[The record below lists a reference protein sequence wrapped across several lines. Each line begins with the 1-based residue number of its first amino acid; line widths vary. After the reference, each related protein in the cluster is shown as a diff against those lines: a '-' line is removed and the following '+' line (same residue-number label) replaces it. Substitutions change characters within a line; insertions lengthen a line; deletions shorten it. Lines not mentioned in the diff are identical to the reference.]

1 MRHQIKSTVLVIVLW
16 AAIIG
21 PGAVYSAEAPQRL
34 RIAYPSRSTSAM
46 PQYMAQRKGFFK
58 AEGLDV
64 ELIQV
69 NPRLHA
75 SALVSGDVAIGSAF
89 TSVFRG
95 ALQGFPIKL
104 VMVNLKKS
112 PYFLLTRPDI
122 KSVEQLKGKK
132 LGVATVLGS
141 DHLVAE
147 ELFQAKGFNP
157 AWVQAVGIGDAQL
170 RMQALLTGVVEVICV
185 ATPHDLLL
193 QKMGYNAIAGPPEV
207 GLPGMGMFASDRV
220 LKENPQAIKKAL
232 KAMLRAHQYMFD
244 NRQETLQVI
253 TQWLAL
259 PADVAAHSFDQEV
272 KPLLKDGVISD
283 ADVEVLIARLGDKKR
298 AVDEVRD
305 FTLVREAAKELNAG
319 K

>member
-1 MRHQIKSTVLVIVLW
+1 MLVILFALW
-16 AAIIG
+16 ATIFLRGKA
-21 PGAVYSAEAPQRL
+21 YSAETAQRL

-75 SALVSGDVAIGSAF
+75 SALVSGDVALGSAF

-112 PYFLLTRPDI
+112 PYFLMTRPEI
-122 KSVEQLKGKK
+122 KNVEQLKGKK

-147 ELFQAKGFNP
+147 ELFQSKGFNP
-157 AWVQAVGIGDAQL
+157 ALVQPVGIGDAQL
-170 RMQALLTGVVEVICV
+170 RMQALISGVVDVICV

-193 QKMGYNAIAGPPEV
+193 QKMGYSAIAGPPEV
-207 GLPGMGMFASDRV
+207 GLPGMGMFGSDRV

-244 NRQETLQVI
+244 NRQETLQVVM
-253 TQWLAL
+253 QWLAL
-259 PADVAAHSFDQEV
+259 PPDVAAHSYDQEI
-272 KPLLKDGVISD
+272 KPLLKDGLISD
-283 ADVEVLIARLGDKKR
+283 ADIEVLIARLGDKKR
-298 AVDEVRD
+298 PVDEVRD
-305 FTLVREAAKELNAG
+305 FTLLRDAVKELAAG